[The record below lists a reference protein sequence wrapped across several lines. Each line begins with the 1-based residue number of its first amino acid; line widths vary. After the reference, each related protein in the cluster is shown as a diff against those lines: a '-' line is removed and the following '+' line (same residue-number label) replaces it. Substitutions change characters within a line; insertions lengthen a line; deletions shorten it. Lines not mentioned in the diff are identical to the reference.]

1 MSTTI
6 FFEGGGSTEATQSR
20 HRRGLSEYIAKVNPK
35 LSRLRIN
42 ASGGREQTFDDFKLA
57 MPNCRVGEI
66 VVLLVDSET
75 PVTAAT
81 GVEHLRAN
89 DNWIFPNLGNHCV
102 FLMVQTMESWFL
114 ADRNAMQTFYDGGFS
129 PKSLPGSPSS
139 VETIRKEDVASG
151 LKAATAKTKTKGA
164 YHKIEHGCALLGLI
178 DPTLVEKGSPHA
190 KQFHDFLRAL

>member
-1 MSTTI
+1 MSAI
-6 FFEGGGSTEATQSR
+6 IYFEGGGSTEATQSR
-20 HRRGLSEYIAKVNPK
+20 QRRGLSEYIAKVNPR

-57 MPNCRVGEI
+57 LSNCRAGET

-89 DNWIFPNLGNHCV
+89 DNWRFPNIENHCV
-102 FLMVQTMESWFL
+102 FLMVQSMESWFL
-114 ADRNAMQTFYDGGFS
+114 ADRSALQTFYDGGFL

-139 VETIRKEDVASG
+139 VETIRKEDVASR
-151 LKAATAKTKTKGA
+151 LKAATIRTKTKGE
-164 YHKIEHGCALLGLI
+164 YQKIEHGCALLGLI
-178 DPTLVEKGSPHA
+178 DPALVERASPHA